1 MSTKG
6 TAKRNPAQNMS
17 QQEQEAI
24 ANKVGRQCTVAEINE
39 ELDREYGWCG
49 QSIPNLLKAILREMV
64 AERLSR

>member
-1 MSTKG
+1 MPTKG
-6 TAKRNPAQNMS
+6 SKRNPAQNMS

-39 ELDREYGWCG
+39 ALDREYSWCG

-64 AERLSR
+64 AARLSR